1 MRWVYNRSPQPVSH
15 MGYGAFMSSEISQRE
30 LRNNSGDIMRRLDE
44 GEAFIVTRNG
54 VPVGELVPLRR
65 RRVVNGPA
73 LAAAFRDTS
82 VVIDLDVI
90 APDATTRVVGGDAND
105 FLSLEQLLTIVAV

>member
-1 MRWVYNRSPQPVSH
+1 MR
-15 MGYGAFMSSEISQRE
+15 YGRGVTTEISQGE
-30 LRNNSGDIMRRLDE
+30 LRDSSADIMRRLDE

-73 LAAAFRDTS
+73 LAEAFRGAPHIDYQRLRE
-82 VVIDLDVI
+82 DLDRCVDQDI
-90 APDATTRVVGGDAND
+90 APRG
-105 FLSLEQLLTIVAV
+105 